1 MTFLLLQNIKET
13 TAGARKEYE
22 NMIKRLGEVL
32 DPFSSGPTKN
42 IKSGVL
48 LDNFIVK
55 GMLKS
60 NETGE
65 KHLHNFILKRV
76 KVNEND
82 AARFFGPTKNPKLKT
97 EFELKV
103 REAKA
108 INQLKEDKQAFGL
121 LVTPE
126 EEVYSYPLITLSLA
140 FNDPSGKLHQSQK
153 ALFRNY
159 LISES
164 KSTRKEV
171 SIDADWIYDAMAVVR
186 ATPIKSIWK
195 ELANT
200 FLDGVTPQEYLH
212 PASIQI
218 ITFTYD
224 NKRIKEMA
232 QTPRDISGR
241 GMFIWNLRQTIPLNT
256 NDWNHFFNNGE
267 NKTPTNSFFLEIF

>member
-1 MTFLLLQNIKET
+1 M
-13 TAGARKEYE
+13 
-22 NMIKRLGEVL
+22 
-32 DPFSSGPTKN
+32 
-42 IKSGVL
+42 
-48 LDNFIVK
+48 
-55 GMLKS
+55 
-60 NETGE
+60 
-65 KHLHNFILKRV
+65 
-76 KVNEND
+76 
-82 AARFFGPTKNPKLKT
+82 
-97 EFELKV
+97 
-103 REAKA
+103 
-108 INQLKEDKQAFGL
+108 
-121 LVTPE
+121 
-126 EEVYSYPLITLSLA
+126 
-140 FNDPSGKLHQSQK
+140 
-153 ALFRNY
+153 
-159 LISES
+159 ISES